1 MKLKLI
7 IIHVKT
13 IFAYKTYL
21 SVKYR
26 DKQIQKLSFSNTY
39 YILEDYEIRA
49 IYLEM
54 QNCALKASLK
64 KQSHN
69 FTQQLGELFLSFF
82 G

>member
-26 DKQIQKLSFSNTY
+26 DKQIQKLSFSNTCH
-39 YILEDYEIRA
+39 LLKDYEIRA
-49 IYLEM
+49 FYLTVA
-54 QNCALKASLK
+54 QK
-64 KQSHN
+64 K
-69 FTQQLGELFLSFF
+69 TEQLVLMIFR
-82 G
+82 